1 MNDLIKS
8 DGLLAIMTI
17 LLGLVSTVDNFWQKL
32 LLIILAVGIV
42 VLRAYLKSKE
52 EWRNP

>member
-1 MNDLIKS
+1 MSDLLKS
-8 DGLLAIMTI
+8 DGLLAIMTVV
-17 LLGLVSTVDNFWQKL
+17 LGLVSTVSTLWEKL
-32 LLIILAVGIV
+32 LLITLAVGLV